1 MNRQLPVPIW
11 TEESDVTITTSML
24 ARAAGMS
31 AVLSGLLYIVIQPI
45 HPEENAATVTSTA
58 WVVVA
63 AMTIAMAVL
72 GLVGASGIYFRQV
85 RESGLLGLVGYL
97 MFGSFYLAVT
107 AWTFVEVFVLP
118 RIADEAPQFVDDFLG
133 IPAGV
138 SAQGDVGGL
147 PLLFTV
153 VSGLYLVGGLAFGIA
168 VYRAGILH
176 RGAAA
181 LLAAGT
187 AASLAAAVLP
197 HAVGRYAAV
206 PVGMAMVWLGW
217 SLWSEQR
224 TSATPSVAQRSG
236 SDRDPVP
243 AR

>member
-1 MNRQLPVPIW
+1 M
-11 TEESDVTITTSML
+11 DMTITTSML
-24 ARAAGMS
+24 TRAAGVS
-31 AVLSGLLYIVIQPI
+31 AMLSGLLYIVIQPI
-45 HPEENAATVTSTA
+45 HPDENAATVTSTA
-58 WVVVA
+58 WAVVA
-63 AMTIAMAVL
+63 AMTITMAVL

-85 RESGLLGLVGYL
+85 RETGLAGLVGYL

-138 SAQGDVGGL
+138 SVQGDVGGL
-147 PLLFTV
+147 PLLFAV
-153 VSGLYLVGGLAFGIA
+153 VSGLYLVGGLVLGIA

-176 RGAAA
+176 RGAGA
-181 LLAAGT
+181 LLAAGSVG
-187 AASLAAAVLP
+187 AVAAAVLP

-206 PVGMAMVWLGW
+206 PVGMAMIWLGW

-224 TSATPSVAQRSG
+224 TPAPQPDTQLPGYR
-236 SDRDPVP
+236 RDPFPV
-243 AR
+243 R

>member
-1 MNRQLPVPIW
+1 M
-11 TEESDVTITTSML
+11 TITTSTL
-24 ARAAGMS
+24 IRAAGVS

-63 AMTIAMAVL
+63 VMTIAMAVL

-85 RESGLLGLVGYL
+85 RETGLTGLVGYL
-97 MFGSFYLAVT
+97 VFGSFYLAVT

-153 VSGLYLVGGLAFGIA
+153 VSGLYLVGGLVFGIA

-181 LLAAGT
+181 LLAAGS
-187 AASLAAAVLP
+187 AGAVAAAVLP

-224 TSATPSVAQRSG
+224 TSAPQSRAQRDS
-236 SDRDPVP
+236 SRRYSIPT
-243 AR
+243 R

>member
-1 MNRQLPVPIW
+1 M
-11 TEESDVTITTSML
+11 TITTAML
-24 ARAAGMS
+24 TRAAGVS

-45 HPEENAATVTSTA
+45 HPEENSATVTSTA

-72 GLVGASGIYFRQV
+72 GLVGVTGIYFRQV
-85 RESGLLGLVGYL
+85 RESGLPGLVGYL

-118 RIADEAPQFVDDFLG
+118 RIADGAPQFVDDFLG

-138 SAQGDVGGL
+138 SARSDVGGL

-153 VSGLYLVGGLAFGIA
+153 VSGLYLVGGLVFGIA
-168 VYRAGILH
+168 IYRAGILH

-181 LLAAGT
+181 LLAAGSVG
-187 AASLAAAVLP
+187 AVAAAVLP

-206 PVGMAMVWLGW
+206 PVGIAMVWLGW

-224 TSATPSVAQRSG
+224 TSARQSAPQSGAQRQG
-236 SDRDPVP
+236 FRRDSLA

>member
-1 MNRQLPVPIW
+1 M
-11 TEESDVTITTSML
+11 TITTSGL
-24 ARAAGMS
+24 TRAAGMS

-63 AMTIAMAVL
+63 GMTIAMAVL
-72 GLVGASGIYFRQV
+72 GLVGASGIYLRQV
-85 RESGLLGLVGYL
+85 RETGLTGLVGYL

-153 VSGLYLVGGLAFGIA
+153 VSGLYLIGGLVFGIA

-181 LLAAGT
+181 LLAAGSVG
-187 AASLAAAVLP
+187 AVAAAVLP
-197 HAVGRYAAV
+197 HSVGRYAAV
-206 PVGMAMVWLGW
+206 PVGVAMVWLGW

-224 TSATPSVAQRSG
+224 TSAPGSGAQRRTSE
-236 SDRDPVP
+236 PVP
-243 AR
+243 VR

>member
-1 MNRQLPVPIW
+1 M
-11 TEESDVTITTSML
+11 TITTSGL
-24 ARAAGMS
+24 IRAAGVS
-31 AVLSGLLYIVIQPI
+31 AVLSGLLYIAIQPI

-72 GLVGASGIYFRQV
+72 GLVGASGIYLRQV
-85 RESGLLGLVGYL
+85 RETGLTGLVGYL
-97 MFGSFYLAVT
+97 MFGAFYLAVT

-153 VSGLYLVGGLAFGIA
+153 VSGLYLIGGLVLGIA

-181 LLAAGT
+181 LLAVGSIGAV
-187 AASLAAAVLP
+187 AAAVLP

-224 TSATPSVAQRSG
+224 TSAWQSG
-236 SDRDPVP
+236 TQHHSSRRDSIP

>member
-1 MNRQLPVPIW
+1 M
-11 TEESDVTITTSML
+11 DMTITTSTL
-24 ARAAGMS
+24 TRAAGVS
-31 AVLSGLLYIVIQPI
+31 AVLSGLLFIVIQPV
-45 HPEENAATVTSTA
+45 HPPENVATVTGTA

-63 AMTIAMAVL
+63 LMTMAMAVL
-72 GLVGASGIYFRQV
+72 GLVGLSGIYLRQV
-85 RESGLLGLVGYL
+85 RESGLLGLIGYVL
-97 MFGSFYLAVT
+97 FGSFYLVTT

-118 RIADEAPQFVDDFLG
+118 QIAVDAPRFVDDFLG

-138 SAQGDVGGL
+138 SAQGDVGAL
-147 PLLFTV
+147 PLFFTV
-153 VSGLYLVGGLAFGIA
+153 VSGFYLVGGLVFGIA
-168 VYRAGILH
+168 VYRARILQ

-181 LLAAGT
+181 LLAVGT
-187 AASLAAAVLP
+187 VLSLTAAVLP

-224 TSATPSVAQRSG
+224 ASTTPSLPQPDSSR
-236 SDRDPVP
+236 RDSVP

>member
-1 MNRQLPVPIW
+1 
-11 TEESDVTITTSML
+11 
-24 ARAAGMS
+24 MS
-31 AVLSGLLYIVIQPI
+31 AALSGLLFIVIQPI

-63 AMTIAMAVL
+63 GMTIAMAVL
-72 GLVGASGIYFRQV
+72 GLVGATGIYLRQV
-85 RESGLLGLVGYL
+85 RETGLAGLLGYL

-133 IPAGV
+133 IPAGA
-138 SAQGDVGGL
+138 SAQGEVGGL
-147 PLLFTV
+147 PLLFAV
-153 VSGLYLVGGLAFGIA
+153 VSGLYLVGGLVFGIA

-181 LLAAGT
+181 LLAAGSVG
-187 AASLAAAVLP
+187 AVAAAVLP
-197 HAVGRYAAV
+197 HSVGRYAAV

-224 TSATPSVAQRSG
+224 TSAPQSGAQHHG
-236 SDRDPVP
+236 SRRDSIP

>member
-1 MNRQLPVPIW
+1 M
-11 TEESDVTITTSML
+11 TITTSML
-24 ARAAGMS
+24 TRAAGVS
-31 AVLSGLLYIVIQPI
+31 AVLSGLLFIVIQPI
-45 HPEENAATVTSTA
+45 HPEENAATVTTTA

-63 AMTIAMAVL
+63 LMTIAMAVL
-72 GLVGASGIYFRQV
+72 GLVGVSGMYLRQV
-85 RESGLLGLVGYL
+85 RQSGLTGLIGYL

-138 SAQGDVGGL
+138 SAQGDVGSL

-153 VSGLYLVGGLAFGIA
+153 VSGLYLVGGLVFGIA
-168 VYRAGILH
+168 VYRAGVLH

-181 LLAAGT
+181 LLAAGSVG
-187 AASLAAAVLP
+187 AVAAAVLP

-224 TSATPSVAQRSG
+224 TPVPQPGAQLPG
-236 SDRDPVP
+236 SRRDPFPV
-243 AR
+243 R

>member
-1 MNRQLPVPIW
+1 MS
-11 TEESDVTITTSML
+11 TTITTSAL
-24 ARAAGMS
+24 IRAAGAS

-63 AMTIAMAVL
+63 GMTIAMAVL

-85 RESGLLGLVGYL
+85 RETGLTGLVGYL
-97 MFGSFYLAVT
+97 MFASFYLAVI

-118 RIADEAPQFVDDFLG
+118 WIADTAPQFVDDFLG

-138 SAQGDVGGL
+138 SAQGEVGGL

-153 VSGLYLVGGLAFGIA
+153 VSGLYVLGGVVFGIA

-181 LLAAGT
+181 LLAVGT
-187 AASLAAAVLP
+187 LLSLSAAVLP
-197 HAVGRYAAV
+197 HSVGRYAAV

-224 TSATPSVAQRSG
+224 TAARRSAAPLHDDSRRDSV
-236 SDRDPVP
+236 PV
-243 AR
+243 R

>member
-1 MNRQLPVPIW
+1 M
-11 TEESDVTITTSML
+11 TITTSTLM
-24 ARAAGMS
+24 RAAGVS

-63 AMTIAMAVL
+63 VMTIAMAV
-72 GLVGASGIYFRQV
+72 
-85 RESGLLGLVGYL
+85 LGLVGYL

-107 AWTFVEVFVLP
+107 AWTFVEVFILP
-118 RIADEAPQFVDDFLG
+118 WIADEAPQFVDDFLG

-138 SAQGDVGGL
+138 SAQGAVGGL

-153 VSGLYLVGGLAFGIA
+153 VSGLYLVGGLVFGIA

-181 LLAAGT
+181 LLAAGSVG
-187 AASLAAAVLP
+187 AVAAAVLP
-197 HAVGRYAAV
+197 HAMARYAAV

-217 SLWSEQR
+217 SLCSEQR
-224 TSATPSVAQRSG
+224 TSATPSVGQRHG
-236 SDRDPVP
+236 SDRDSVP

>member
-1 MNRQLPVPIW
+1 M
-11 TEESDVTITTSML
+11 TITPSVL
-24 ARAAGMS
+24 IRAAGVS
-31 AVLSGLLYIVIQPI
+31 AVLSGLLYIAVQPI
-45 HPEENAATVTSTA
+45 HPEENAATVTSTG

-63 AMTIAMAVL
+63 SMTIAMAVL

-85 RESGLLGLVGYL
+85 RETGLTGLVGFL
-97 MFGSFYLAVT
+97 LFGSFYLAVT

-118 RIADEAPQFVDDFLG
+118 RIADAAPQFVDDFLG

-153 VSGLYLVGGLAFGIA
+153 VSGLYLVGGLVFGVA

-181 LLAAGT
+181 LLAAGSVG
-187 AASLAAAVLP
+187 AVAAAVLP

-206 PVGMAMVWLGW
+206 PVGVAMVWLGW

-224 TSATPSVAQRSG
+224 RPAPHSGAQLSSLRRDSVPTR
-236 SDRDPVP
+236 
-243 AR
+243 